1 MNTDSENSPI
11 GDEALSE
18 RDKKHNWHPYTQ
30 HKLFNDHIAIVKGKD
45 ALLWDENGK
54 EYIDAI
60 ASWWVNPYGHSNQK
74 IAEAIYKQLTSL
86 EHVLFGGF
94 THEPA
99 VLLSENL
106 MKILPKNQQKIFFSD
121 NGSTAVEVALKVALQ
136 YFFNKGKKR
145 TKILAFESAFHGDT
159 FGARSEEHTSE

>member
-1 MNTDSENSPI
+1 MN
-11 GDEALSE
+11 LSE

-30 HKLFNDHIAIVKGKD
+30 HKLCSDHIAIVKGEN

-60 ASWWVNPYGHSNQK
+60 ASWWVNPYGHSNPK
-74 IAEAIYKQLTSL
+74 LAGAIYKQLTSL

-99 VLLSENL
+99 EIGRASCRERV
-106 MKILPKNQQKIFFSD
+106 
-121 NGSTAVEVALKVALQ
+121 
-136 YFFNKGKKR
+136 
-145 TKILAFESAFHGDT
+145 
-159 FGARSEEHTSE
+159 